1 MTDSRILLMAKW
13 KIISGSREFYSLRGR
28 GNVAIGWARDLER
41 RGVQVTVNV
50 VVPLGVPEMPNLPP
64 ESRSAIRS
72 HGKTAIIAVMNDD
85 ELPQFIDVTPEG
97 LQMEYPPEPEPEEE
111 EGTAETEASAE
122 EDEAAEDDDAAEA
135 ETSDATA

>member
-1 MTDSRILLMAKW
+1 MAKW
-13 KIISGSREFYSLRGR
+13 KIISGSREFYSIRGR

-50 VVPLGVPEMPNLPP
+50 VVPLGVPDMPDLPS

-85 ELPQFIDVTPEG
+85 ELPLFIDVTPEG
-97 LQMEYPPEPEPEEE
+97 LQMEYPPEPEPEDADEPK
-111 EGTAETEASAE
+111 AEAG
-122 EDEAAEDDDAAEA
+122 EAADEEHAAAEA
-135 ETSDATA
+135 ETSDSTV

>member
-1 MTDSRILLMAKW
+1 VAKW
-13 KIISGSREFYSLRGR
+13 KIISGSREFYSIRGR

-50 VVPLGVPEMPNLPP
+50 VVPLGVPETPGLPM

-85 ELPQFIDVTPEG
+85 ELPAFIDVTAEG
-97 LQMEYPPEPEPEEE
+97 LEMEYQPEPEPEEE
-111 EGTAETEASAE
+111 AEADAEADAETEES
-122 EDEAAEDDDAAEA
+122 EAKA
-135 ETSDATA
+135 

>member
-1 MTDSRILLMAKW
+1 MAKW
-13 KIISGSREFYSLRGR
+13 KIISGSREFYSIRGR

-50 VVPLGVPEMPNLPP
+50 VVPLGVPDMRDLPS

-72 HGKTAIIAVMNDD
+72 HGKTAIIAVMND
-85 ELPQFIDVTPEG
+85 EKLPLFIDVTPEG
-97 LQMEYPPEPEPEEE
+97 LEMEYPPEPEPEEE
-111 EGTAETEASAE
+111 PKAEGEDASDEPE
-122 EDEAAEDDDAAEA
+122 EDAAEA

>member
-1 MTDSRILLMAKW
+1 MAKW
-13 KIISGSREFYSLRGR
+13 KIISGSREFYSIRGR

-50 VVPLGVPEMPNLPP
+50 VVPLGVPDMPDLPA

-85 ELPQFIDVTPEG
+85 ELPAFIDVTPEG
-97 LQMEYPPEPEPEEE
+97 LKLEYPPEPEPEE
-111 EGTAETEASAE
+111 TEATVESGDAVEDAE
-122 EDEAAEDDDAAEA
+122 QADAEA
-135 ETSDATA
+135 ETSDAPA

>member
-1 MTDSRILLMAKW
+1 MAKW
-13 KIISGSREFYSLRGR
+13 KIISGSREFYSIRGR
-28 GNVAIGWARDLER
+28 GNVAIGWARDLQR

-50 VVPLGVPEMPNLPP
+50 VVPAGVPDLPNLPS

-85 ELPQFIDVTPEG
+85 ELPLFIDVTPDG
-97 LQMEYPPEPEPEEE
+97 LKMEYPPEPEPED
-111 EGTAETEASAE
+111 AE
-122 EDEAAEDDDAAEA
+122 EPSAGADEATDEPEEDAAQA

>member
-1 MTDSRILLMAKW
+1 MAKW
-13 KIISGSREFYSLRGR
+13 KIISGSREFYSIRGR

-50 VVPLGVPEMPNLPP
+50 VVPLGVPELADLPA

-72 HGKTAIIAVMNDD
+72 HGKTAIISVMNDD
-85 ELPQFIDVTPEG
+85 ELPLFVDVTPDG
-97 LQMEYPPEPEPEEE
+97 LQLEYPPEPEPEEE
-111 EGTAETEASAE
+111 ALAEGRPEVDPATGIEA
-122 EDEAAEDDDAAEA
+122 DADAEA

>member
-1 MTDSRILLMAKW
+1 MAKW
-13 KIISGSREFYSLRGR
+13 KIISGSREFYSIRGR

-50 VVPLGVPEMPNLPP
+50 VVPLGVPDMADLPS

-72 HGKTAIIAVMNDD
+72 HGKTAIIAVMND
-85 ELPQFIDVTPEG
+85 EALPVFIDVTPDG
-97 LQMEYPPEPEPEEE
+97 LEMEYPPEPEPEEDSE
-111 EGTAETEASAE
+111 PKAEGE
-122 EDEAAEDDDAAEA
+122 EDAAAEA

>member
-1 MTDSRILLMAKW
+1 MARW
-13 KIISGSREFYSLRGR
+13 KIISGSREFYSIRGR

-50 VVPLGVPEMPNLPP
+50 VVPLGVPDMADLPS

-72 HGKTAIIAVMNDD
+72 HGKTAIIAVMNDE
-85 ELPQFIDVTPEG
+85 ELPLFIDVTPEG
-97 LQMEYPPEPEPEEE
+97 LQMEYPPEPEEPEEPK
-111 EGTAETEASAE
+111 AEAGEDADE
-122 EDEAAEDDDAAEA
+122 EDAAAEA

>member
-1 MTDSRILLMAKW
+1 MAKW
-13 KIISGSREFYSLRGR
+13 KIISGSREFYSIRGR

-41 RGVQVTVNV
+41 RGTQVTVNV
-50 VVPLGVPEMPNLPP
+50 VVPLGVPEMPDLPA

-85 ELPQFIDVTPEG
+85 ELPVFIDVTPDG

-111 EGTAETEASAE
+111 G
-122 EDEAAEDDDAAEA
+122 AAEA
-135 ETSDATA
+135 EDTEEDAGEPGAEAEASEATA